1 MTFRL
6 TTRTWRK
13 RPSELKTEAGGQT
26 VIPERKKC
34 AIQYRRMLVYILV
47 AMLSPCP
54 GMAQMGPL
62 ATDGY
67 LEYRFDH
74 VGGTNSANSNGA
86 ILKTNLST
94 YFWRPWILTAT
105 GNVSFSQ
112 NEADSTIGTQK
123 SVVTQGGLRLN
134 FLPRSR
140 FPLTIYYEDRGG
152 KSDSDAY
159 SRSGTTRDY
168 GLLQQFMSKRFGHYA
183 LDWQKGY
190 TDSLNDGVIQVQTRK
205 DYDRLRLDVS
215 KSIGRNTFLLGSRR
229 LEVTAISPG
238 QRLNSIRHNFR
249 HSFRPGSRVDI
260 RNTFYYGDEQQ
271 ETDTV
276 AVDRVFQQFSST
288 LSWRPRTEKRL
299 LLTGRGLL
307 QSSESL
313 TQFLTTGQKSA
324 SLSATASYEYSDR
337 VMLSGSV
344 GVLSAGTDTS
354 ASTFSTYQQAGA
366 TYRSTEHNFLGGTY
380 AFRAR
385 TAIGSR
391 TDPGDVGDIGDNRD
405 EDTRILT
412 TGVGH
417 SLGRSFAV
425 QYLGSVQLRASQ
437 DVATSHDT
445 NGREINTLRHG
456 IFLATSGQSAD
467 YTRYLRV
474 SLTDQRSFGDERRV
488 YQLADLQLSLRR
500 QISRDRN
507 WNGNITLQY
516 GRREQY
522 KPLESAAAGASFSY
536 SVNLSYRH
544 ANLFDV
550 SLLNFTSDFRLLSTD
565 LQTDDPFDLGFD
577 LETQQLMST
586 WRNRIEYRV
595 GLLHLRAD
603 ADLRE
608 TGGDWNTSIRISAR
622 RYFGM
627 R

>member
-1 MTFRL
+1 MI
-6 TTRTWRK
+6 
-13 RPSELKTEAGGQT
+13 S
-26 VIPERKKC
+26 ERKKC
-34 AIQYRRMLVYILV
+34 AVQYRRMLVFILLAV
-47 AMLSPCP
+47 LSLRP

-62 ATDGY
+62 STDGY

-74 VGGTNSANSNGA
+74 VGGTVSAQSHSA
-86 ILKTNLST
+86 ILRTNLST
-94 YFWRPWILTAT
+94 YFWRPWILTTTA
-105 GNVSFSQ
+105 NVSFSKIA
-112 NEADSTIGTQK
+112 ADSMMGTQK
-123 SVVTQGGLRLN
+123 NAVTQGGLRLN

-140 FPLTIYYEDRGG
+140 FPLTLYYEDRVGQ
-152 KSDSDAY
+152 SDSDTY
-159 SRSGTTRDY
+159 RRTGTLRKY
-168 GLLQQFMSKRFGHYA
+168 GLLQQFTSKRYGHYA
-183 LDWQKGY
+183 FDWQKGF
-190 TDSLNDGVIQVQTRK
+190 TDSLNAGVDQELTRK
-205 DYDRLRLDVS
+205 DYDTLQLDVS
-215 KSIGRNTFLLGSRR
+215 KSIGRNTFLFGSRI
-229 LEVTAISPG
+229 LGVTAISPG
-238 QRLNSIRHNFR
+238 QRLDSIRHNFR
-249 HSFRPGSRVDI
+249 HTFRPGSRVDI
-260 RNTFYYGDEQQ
+260 RNTYFYGDEQQ

-313 TQFLTTGQKSA
+313 TQFLTAGQQSA

-337 VMLSGSV
+337 VMISGST
-344 GVLSAGTDTS
+344 GLLSAETDTS

-366 TYRSTEHNFLGGTY
+366 TYRSTEHDFLGGSY
-380 AFRAR
+380 SFRAR
-385 TAIGSR
+385 TAIGNR
-391 TDPGDVGDIGDNRD
+391 TDPGDVGGIGDIRD
-405 EDTRILT
+405 QDTQILT

-417 SLGRSFAV
+417 NLGRSFEV
-425 QYLGSVQLRASQ
+425 RRIGSVQMRASQ

-445 NGREINTLRHG
+445 QGREINTIRHG
-456 IFLATSGQSAD
+456 IFLTTSGQSAD
-467 YTRYLRV
+467 YTRYFRV
-474 SLTDQRSFGDERRV
+474 SMTDQRSFGDERRT
-488 YQLADLQLSLRR
+488 YQLADMQVSLRR

-522 KPLESAAAGASFSY
+522 KPIENSAAGASFSY

-577 LETQQLMST
+577 LDTQRLMST

-608 TGGDWNTSIRISAR
+608 TSGDWNASIRISAR

>member
-1 MTFRL
+1 MI
-6 TTRTWRK
+6 
-13 RPSELKTEAGGQT
+13 S
-26 VIPERKKC
+26 ERKKC
-34 AIQYRRMLVYILV
+34 AVQYRRMLVFILLAV
-47 AMLSPCP
+47 LSLRP

-62 ATDGY
+62 STDGY

-74 VGGTNSANSNGA
+74 VGGTASAQSHGA
-86 ILKTNLST
+86 ILRTNLST

-112 NEADSTIGTQK
+112 NAADSTMGTQK
-123 SVVTQGGLRLN
+123 NAVKQGGLRLN

-140 FPLTIYYEDRGG
+140 FPLTLYYEDRGG
-152 KSDSDAY
+152 QSDSDAY
-159 SRSGTTRDY
+159 RRSGTTRNY
-168 GLLQQFMSKRFGHYA
+168 GFLQQFTSKRYGHYA
-183 LDWQKGY
+183 LDYQKGF
-190 TDSLNDGVIQVQTRK
+190 TDSLNAGVVQVKTRK

-215 KSIGRNTFLLGSRR
+215 KSIGRNTFLFGSRI
-229 LEVTAISPG
+229 LGVTAISPA
-238 QRLNSIRHNFR
+238 QRLDSIRHNFR
-249 HSFRPGSRVDI
+249 HTFRPGSRVDI
-260 RNTFYYGDEQQ
+260 RNTYFYGDEQQ

-307 QSSESL
+307 QSSESP
-313 TQFLTTGQKSA
+313 TQFLTAGQQSA

-337 VMLSGSV
+337 VMISGST
-344 GVLSAGTDTS
+344 GLLLAETDTS

-366 TYRSTEHNFLGGTY
+366 TYRSTEHDFLGGSY
-380 AFRAR
+380 SFRTR
-385 TAIGSR
+385 TAIGNR
-391 TDPGDVGDIGDNRD
+391 TDLGDVGDEG
-405 EDTRILT
+405 TQILT

-417 SLGRSFAV
+417 NLGRSFEV
-425 QYLGSVQLRASQ
+425 RRIGSVQMRASQ

-445 NGREINTLRHG
+445 QGREINTIRHG
-456 IFLATSGQSAD
+456 IFLTTSGQSAD
-467 YTRYLRV
+467 YTRYFRV
-474 SLTDQRSFGDERRV
+474 SMTDQRSFGDERRT
-488 YQLADLQLSLRR
+488 YQLADMQVSLRR

-522 KPLESAAAGASFSY
+522 KPIENSAAGASFSY

-577 LETQQLMST
+577 LDTQRLMST

-608 TGGDWNTSIRISAR
+608 SSGDWNASIRISAR